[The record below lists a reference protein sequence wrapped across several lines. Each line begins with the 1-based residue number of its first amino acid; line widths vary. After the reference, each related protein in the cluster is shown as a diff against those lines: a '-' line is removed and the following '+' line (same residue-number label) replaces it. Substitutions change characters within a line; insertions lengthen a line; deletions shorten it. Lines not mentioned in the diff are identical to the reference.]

1 MSECYDAKLCEEKH
15 RNIDKTLD
23 EHEELLKQH
32 GDDIS
37 LIKQEN
43 SNFRSDIKTLF
54 SKIDNLIST
63 IKWGLG
69 IFVTVSIFVMGVLLK
84 R

>member
-1 MSECYDAKLCEEKH
+1 MSENYDSELCAEKH
-15 RNIDKTLD
+15 RNIDRTLQ
-23 EHEELLKQH
+23 EHEQWLKQH
-32 GDDIS
+32 DEDIS

-43 SNFRSDIKTLF
+43 SNFKSDIKTLF

-69 IFVTVSIFVMGVLLK
+69 IFVTLSIFIIGILIK
-84 R
+84 K

>member
-1 MSECYDAKLCEEKH
+1 MSECYDAKLCDEKH
-15 RNIDKTLD
+15 RNIDRTLQ
-23 EHEELLKQH
+23 EHEQWLKQH
-32 GDDIS
+32 DDDIS

-43 SNFRSDIKTLF
+43 SNFKSDIKTLF

-69 IFVTVSIFVMGVLLK
+69 IFVTVSIFVIGILLK
-84 R
+84 K

>member
-1 MSECYDAKLCEEKH
+1 MSECYDAKLCAEKH

-23 EHEELLKQH
+23 EHEKWLKQH
-32 GDDIS
+32 DDDIS
-37 LIKQEN
+37 FIKQEN
-43 SNFRSDIKTLF
+43 SNFKSDIKTLF

-69 IFVTVSIFVMGVLLK
+69 IFVTVSIFVVGVLLK
-84 R
+84 K